1 MFGMMDGKRIF
12 VRCDD
17 GLTAADIIAKAVREK
32 NDINAIASKGQ
43 NSLCIMIW
51 NYHDDD
57 VAAITSPVELVIKG
71 VEKSKVLVHHYRVDK
86 QFSNS
91 FEKWKDI
98 GKPQQVTEEQ
108 YKELERAG
116 QLQLYTS
123 PEWKETKNGTVALKF
138 DLPVQAVSFIQLT
151 W

>member
-1 MFGMMDGKRIF
+1 
-12 VRCDD
+12 
-17 GLTAADIIAKAVREK
+17 
-32 NDINAIASKGQ
+32 
-43 NSLCIMIW
+43 MIW

-57 VAAITSPVELVIKG
+57 VATVSSPVELNIKG
-71 VEKSKVLVHHYRVDK
+71 LGKNKVLVHHYRVDK

-91 FEKWKDI
+91 FEKWKII

-108 YKELERAG
+108 YKELEKAG

-123 PEWKETKNGTVALKF
+123 PEWKEPKNGTATLKF